1 MKAIIIV
8 FSFLTF
14 VAASNHE
21 ELKMRYRFSE
31 FVEKHNKKYSSN
43 DEFMDRLKIFT
54 ENVKDIEAHNNRR
67 DLSWKKGINQFS
79 DLTGKYCN

>member
-1 MKAIIIV
+1 MKTVIIV
-8 FSFLTF
+8 LSLLAF
-14 VAASNHE
+14 VAAFNHE

-67 DLSWKKGINQFS
+67 ELSWTKGINQFS